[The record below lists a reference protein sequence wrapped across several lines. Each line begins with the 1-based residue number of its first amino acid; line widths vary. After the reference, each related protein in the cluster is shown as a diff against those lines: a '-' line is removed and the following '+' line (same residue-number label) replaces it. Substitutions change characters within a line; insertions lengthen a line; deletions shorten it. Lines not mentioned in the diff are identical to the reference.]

1 MGCFYLLRLSIT
13 YVTSTIKHP
22 SILQYHLRMHVHSL
36 REGPGVSCSG
46 SMIRLV
52 GRLISLFVD
61 GLMRGLG
68 A

>member
-1 MGCFYLLRLSIT
+1 M
-13 YVTSTIKHP
+13 YV
-22 SILQYHLRMHVHSL
+22 YSL

-61 GLMRGLG
+61 GLIGLFVDELIG
-68 A
+68 L